1 MMFRFFDKSYFPLLS
16 KLGKQSAWEPL
27 WREHKMMSHYTMWLV
42 FVALFG
48 ENIPEAINNEEKKA
62 FCYRAKGDQERK
74 ADFRRTKK

>member
-1 MMFRFFDKSYFPLLS
+1 
-16 KLGKQSAWEPL
+16 
-27 WREHKMMSHYTMWLV
+27 MMSHYTMWLV

-48 ENIPEAINNEEKKA
+48 ENIPEAINNEEKKG

>member
-16 KLGKQSAWEPL
+16 ELGKQSAWEPL

-48 ENIPEAINNEEKKA
+48 ENIPEAINNEEKKR
-62 FCYRAKGDQERK
+62 FLL
-74 ADFRRTKK
+74 